1 MVAALADTLV
11 TMARA
16 QNLLKLAGAVGASN
30 PDVEVELLTRTPED
44 RTLRPLPVAPV
55 LVPDDEV
62 HVLATNKG
70 DGPVDVNVL
79 YIGADWSISHWFSG
93 RLQEGDELKKG
104 LFKISADVLGHE
116 RMLVVVTPAR
126 PQSPVEDLSYLA
138 QDALDATRSVG
149 GSAFADALA
158 EAGFG
163 AATRGAVALTD
174 DAEETGPGPAIL
186 SLELRT
192 VAID

>member
-1 MVAALADTLV
+1 VLADTLV

-16 QNLLKLAGAVGASN
+16 QNLMKLAGAVGASN

-44 RTLRPLPVAPV
+44 RTLRPLPFAPV
-55 LVPDDEV
+55 PTLLPDDEV
-62 HVLATNKG
+62 HVLAKNNS
-70 DGPVDVNVL
+70 DGPVDVNLL
-79 YIGADWSISHWFSG
+79 YIGADCYLSHWVSA
-93 RLQEGDELKKG
+93 RLQPGDELKKG
-104 LFKISADVLGHE
+104 LFKISADVLGQE

-138 QDALDATRSVG
+138 QDAMDTTRSVG
-149 GSAFADALA
+149 GSAFGAALA

-163 AATRGAVALTD
+163 ETTRGAMPLSDVSEA
-174 DAEETGPGPAIL
+174 AGPGPAIL

-192 VAID
+192 KAAE